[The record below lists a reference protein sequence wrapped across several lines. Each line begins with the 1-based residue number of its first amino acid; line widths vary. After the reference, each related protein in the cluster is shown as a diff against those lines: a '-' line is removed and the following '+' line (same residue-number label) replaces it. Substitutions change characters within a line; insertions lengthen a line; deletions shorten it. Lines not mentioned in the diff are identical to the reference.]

1 MRRSLMDILCCPVC
15 KEELVLTV
23 EEENETEI
31 LEGELLCA
39 VCEVTYPI
47 HEGIPNLLP
56 QTDKTK

>member
-1 MRRSLMDILCCPVC
+1 MDILCCPVC

-23 EEENETEI
+23 EKENETEI

-56 QTDKTK
+56 QTNTTK